1 MGRVLE
7 VIFRRP
13 LQLALLF
20 VMFPVVAMAVVLV
33 LPPSYE
39 TTASLWALR
48 RYEVIGATGPET
60 NLQATPAET
69 QATALS
75 ELLQS
80 RSFALKVA
88 SEAQLAAT
96 LDEHTRSN
104 PLLRDDALFTEISK
118 HVLVRAVGYNLFTI
132 TYENRS
138 AQVAQQV
145 VQSIIDN
152 YSQQSQQFSVAE
164 AQYLLQSYQGQL
176 AKAQQDAANAA
187 AAEARYLSTHPDL
200 AHQVLVSGPDYAAAL
215 DPTYSLLHSQ
225 TKQAQATV
233 ENLQS
238 LIASLKQEI
247 SSQGSGV
254 NTLFKII
261 DSPAVGTQ
269 PVPRTKSLLIG
280 GGIGLA
286 VALFSCS
293 ALVIMQVRR
302 QRAIYTPLDL
312 EKITTLPVLAQLPRL
327 KREGVA
333 ALLPSATTDGLLSS
347 REGLPSN

>member
-20 VMFPVVAMAVVLV
+20 VMFPAVAIAVVLI

-80 RSFALKVA
+80 RTFALKVA
-88 SEAQLAAT
+88 AQAQLAAT

-138 AQVAQQV
+138 PQVAQQV
-145 VQSIIDN
+145 VESVIEN
-152 YSQQSQQFSVAE
+152 YSEQSQQFSIAE

-176 AKAQQDAANAA
+176 VKAQQDAANAA
-187 AAEARYLSTHPDL
+187 AAEARYLTSHPDL
-200 AHQVLVSGPDYAAAL
+200 AHQVLVSGPDYAATL

-247 SSQGSGV
+247 SSQGTGV
-254 NTLFKII
+254 NSLFKVI

-286 VALFSCS
+286 AAILSCS

-302 QRAIYTPLDL
+302 QRAIYTPLDVQ
-312 EKITTLPVLAQLPRL
+312 KITTLPVLAQLPRL
-327 KREGVA
+327 RGESVA
-333 ALLPSATTDGLLSS
+333 ALLPSATSGKLLSS
-347 REGLPSN
+347 RDGIPSR